1 MRPVAKTVSFT
12 RGWTSDGPDRG
23 IWPWWYRL
31 GWLGLIV
38 GWLGLAS
45 AARGGE
51 PQVAQLRLQ
60 HTSEGLSLAARFSL
74 DPGPTLLGALHK
86 GVPLYFVWHADVVA
100 PRWYW
105 RDRRVASATRVL
117 RLAHQPLTRQWRVS
131 LSHELPGSGSGVQY
145 ALHQNHE
152 HLEQALA
159 AVGRV
164 ARWKLAEAPVIE
176 GLDDLRVELR
186 FRLDLGLLPR
196 PLQIG
201 MSNQPDWVIDLQR
214 TLKVPPLRTEAV
226 EGAGDGSQR
235 EETMEPGRW

>member
-1 MRPVAKTVSFT
+1 MRPVVKTVSFT
-12 RGWTSDGPDRG
+12 RGWTSGGPEHG
-23 IWPWWYRL
+23 IWPRWHWL

-38 GWLGLAS
+38 ALSGLAWT
-45 AARGGE
+45 ARAGE
-51 PQVAQLRLQ
+51 PQVDHLRLH

-86 GVPLYFVWHADVVA
+86 GVPLYFVWQADVVA

-105 RDRRVASATRVL
+105 RDRRVVSATRVL

-164 ARWKLAEAPVIE
+164 ARWKLVEAPVIE
-176 GLDDLRVELR
+176 GLEDLRVDLR
-186 FRLDLGLLPR
+186 FRLDLSLLPR

-214 TLKVPPLRTEAV
+214 TLKVPPLRTETI
-226 EGAGDGSQR
+226 EGAGEGARR
-235 EETMEPGRW
+235 EENLEPGRW